1 MIVEVVFYRENAISP
16 QVAPPGFTL
25 RFPVQSRSL
34 GKSRIVRSSFKFC
47 FAKRVVEPTILTL
60 TGHNSKRRK
69 QKRLEMNASKL
80 NHYNKTALVWRI

>member
-34 GKSRIVRSSFKFC
+34 GKSRIVRSSLQVLLRKTGRRTYDSHPDGPQFK
-47 FAKRVVEPTILTL
+47 T
-60 TGHNSKRRK
+60 
-69 QKRLEMNASKL
+69 QKTKKARNECVKIESL
-80 NHYNKTALVWRI
+80 